1 MIILTSEEILW
12 KIRTVDDTSNE
23 PYDSL
28 VSKYAKMKESNK
40 NGTSFI

>member
-1 MIILTSEEILW
+1 MLW
-12 KIRTVDDTSNE
+12 KIRTADDTIDE
-23 PYDSL
+23 LYDSL